1 MPPFPL
7 PAPSRCLPRLVT
19 LRRVLLLVPLL
30 GILGSACLRAAPP
43 AAPADDEV
51 FLRRLTL
58 DLAGRA
64 PRPDEVV
71 AFLADP
77 SPGKRGAAVDRL
89 LADPGWAT
97 HQARFFRD
105 VILYR
110 RTDPRSAFMAEPLTR
125 FLGTRLAA
133 DASWSAIAH
142 DLITATGQ
150 PAEHGEP
157 AIIMAQMGET
167 ADIAAE
173 VSRIFLGIQLQC
185 AQCHDHFTDRWKRE
199 QFHEFAA
206 FFPRIVIRPTG
217 GQGPDRFEVAS
228 FDAAPRALRARKAPD
243 NPRRGDLEHE
253 MPDRD
258 DPSKPGTVMA
268 PRFFLTGQSL
278 PTGTP
283 DLERR
288 HAAAEWITSPDNP
301 WFPRAIVNRLWTELV
316 GEGFY
321 ERIDDI
327 GPDREV
333 RHGDRLDALAA
344 GFVAHDTDLRW
355 LFREICTSEEYAR
368 ESRSRASA
376 DRVDFAANCPQRLRS
391 DQLFTQLLDTLGI
404 DEARATRRS
413 GPAADARQ
421 AGRFGGPREAF
432 ARVFG
437 FDPSLPREEVVGSIP
452 QALVLMNGPQVNAAI
467 AGDRPGTVLARL
479 LRTEPD
485 DAAVTRALYLRT
497 LAREPDDDELRTC
510 LDHVRGGERV
520 AGFEDV
526 FWALVNSAEFVHR
539 R

>member
-1 MPPFPL
+1 
-7 PAPSRCLPRLVT
+7 
-19 LRRVLLLVPLL
+19 
-30 GILGSACLRAAPP
+30 
-43 AAPADDEV
+43 
-51 FLRRLTL
+51 
-58 DLAGRA
+58 
-64 PRPDEVV
+64 
-71 AFLADP
+71 
-77 SPGKRGAAVDRL
+77 
-89 LADPGWAT
+89 
-97 HQARFFRD
+97 
-105 VILYR
+105 
-110 RTDPRSAFMAEPLTR
+110 
-125 FLGTRLAA
+125 
-133 DASWSAIAH
+133 
-142 DLITATGQ
+142 
-150 PAEHGEP
+150 
-157 AIIMAQMGET
+157 
-167 ADIAAE
+167 
-173 VSRIFLGIQLQC
+173 
-185 AQCHDHFTDRWKRE
+185 
-199 QFHEFAA
+199 
-206 FFPRIVIRPTG
+206 
-217 GQGPDRFEVAS
+217 
-228 FDAAPRALRARKAPD
+228 
-243 NPRRGDLEHE
+243 

-268 PRFFLTGQSL
+268 PRFFLTGRSL

-288 HAAAEWITSPDNP
+288 HAAAGWITSPDNP
-301 WFPRAIVNRLWTELV
+301 WFARAIVNRLWTELV

-321 ERIDDI
+321 DRIDDI

-368 ESRSRASA
+368 ESRSRASP

-510 LDHVRGGERV
+510 LDHVRGGGDRV